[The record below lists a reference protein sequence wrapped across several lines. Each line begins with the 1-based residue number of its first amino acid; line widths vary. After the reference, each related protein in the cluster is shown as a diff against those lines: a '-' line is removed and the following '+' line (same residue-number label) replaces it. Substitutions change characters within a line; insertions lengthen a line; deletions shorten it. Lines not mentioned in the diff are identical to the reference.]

1 MLALSLTALT
11 SVLIALANSAAA
23 LPLESHPTLTK
34 RAPGST
40 IGFNGLCVGV
50 ESLADGARVATKD
63 CNDFNAGSNPPFYNR
78 WEIASGNNDGVKLVG
93 LPAGSN
99 DFCLDSGDLNGDF
112 SNDAAKIWSCF
123 SGNPNQQ
130 WVNGLL
136 ICIVYG

>member
-1 MLALSLTALT
+1 MLTLSVTALT
-11 SVLIALANSAAA
+11 SVLVALVNSAAA
-23 LPLESHPTLTK
+23 LPLGSQPTLTK

-40 IGFNGLCVGV
+40 IGFNGLCLGV

-63 CNDFNAGSNPPFYNR
+63 CNNFNAGSNPPFYNR
-78 WEIASGNNDGVKLVG
+78 WEIAAGNNDGVKLVG

-112 SNDAAKIWSCF
+112 SNDAVKIWSCF

-130 WVNGLL
+130 
-136 ICIVYG
+136 